1 MARRI
6 LTNLFRLFLR
16 IFFRRIES
24 TGADRVPRA
33 SPVIFAANHP
43 NGLIDPL
50 VLVCGVPREASFL
63 AKAPL
68 FRTPILSFLVRSFDS
83 IPVYRKQDNMRGT
96 HAETFSRAREVLLR
110 GGSIA
115 LFPEGTTHSDPMLR
129 ELKTGAARIALG
141 ATLDRIT
148 IVPVGIYYT
157 DKQRFRS
164 SVLIA
169 YGEPI
174 EVIPQKPDSYGEP
187 PHLAVDEL
195 TQQIDDGLDRVV
207 LQADS
212 DAALELIAR
221 AEDIVTATDE
231 QNPQLEYQLRRYFVR
246 GYHYLRERDP
256 KRLKRLD
263 SQLRQLEAELSRVG
277 LEVHELVPVIRP
289 LLILRLFVSLPL
301 AAVGAVIH
309 APAYF
314 FVRLISRR
322 AARGEVEMT
331 ATMKVLAS
339 LVLYPL
345 SWIGC
350 AAAVELLLGWQA
362 ALPALLIQPLLFV
375 LAIRVFEEADD
386 LIGGARAIFYRVFR
400 SHGHQR
406 LIAQREAL
414 RDEMLAIGR
423 EMQAS
428 SPGTQ

>member
-6 LTNLFRLFLR
+6 LTGLFRLFLR

-24 TGADRVPRA
+24 RGEERVPA
-33 SPVIFAANHP
+33 SAPVIFAANHP

-50 VLVCGVPREASFL
+50 VLVCAVPREASFL

-68 FRTPILSFLVRSFDS
+68 FRYPILGYFVRSFDS
-83 IPVYRKQDNMRGT
+83 IPVYRKQD
-96 HAETFSRAREVLLR
+96 HATGSNTETFGRAREILLR

-115 LFPEGTTHSDPMLR
+115 IFPEGTTHSDPMLR

-141 ATLDRIT
+141 ASLERIT

-174 EVIPQKPDSYGEP
+174 EVVPEAPDADGEP
-187 PHLAVDEL
+187 PRMAVDTL

-221 AEDIVTATDE
+221 AEDIVTAEDE
-231 QNPQLEYQLRRYFVR
+231 QRPDVEYQLRRYFVR

-256 KRLKRLD
+256 KRLARLD
-263 SQLRQLEAELSRVG
+263 SQLRQLEAELSRAG
-277 LEVHELVPVIRP
+277 LEIHELAPAIRP
-289 LLILRLFVSLPL
+289 LLVLRLLLSLPL
-301 AAVGAVIH
+301 AIVGAVLH
-309 APAYF
+309 APAYWL
-314 FVRLISRR
+314 VHLVARR
-322 AARGEVEMT
+322 AAHGEEEMT

-339 LVLYPL
+339 LVVYPVTWL
-345 SWIGC
+345 GFSL
-350 AAAVELLLGWQA
+350 AVELLLGWQS
-362 ALPALLIQPLLFV
+362 ALPALLLAPLLFV
-375 LAIRVFEEADD
+375 LSVRVFETADD
-386 LIGGARAIFYRVFR
+386 LIGGTRALFHRAFR

-406 LIAQREAL
+406 LIMQREAL

-423 EMQAS
+423 EMRAAS
-428 SPGTQ
+428 TQKP